1 MLLALKLGEQYVNGK
16 TIDRIYPKLANKRLN
31 ELQQLN
37 SNISKIAKLIIL
49 ILIQCIKVLSKM
61 KHSPKA
67 SHSFIK

>member
-31 ELQQLN
+31 ELQQHN
-37 SNISKIAKLIIL
+37 SNISKIATLIIL

-61 KHSPKA
+61 KDNTK
-67 SHSFIK
+67 

>member
-31 ELQQLN
+31 ELQQHN

-61 KHSPKA
+61 KDNTK
-67 SHSFIK
+67 

>member
-61 KHSPKA
+61 KDNTK
-67 SHSFIK
+67 

>member
-49 ILIQCIKVLSKM
+49 RLIQCIKVLSKM
-61 KHSPKA
+61 KDNTK
-67 SHSFIK
+67 